1 MQDIRKVIIGCIVL
15 LSWLIVAKWL
25 VVGLHNQEPTDEG
38 FDFNKKEDV
47 QAFLQQFE
55 RIEQ

>member
-1 MQDIRKVIIGCIVL
+1 MKDVRTILAGAYIVL
-15 LSWLIVAKWL
+15 ATILVTYWLS
-25 VVGLHNQEPTDEG
+25 VGLHNQEPTDEG

-55 RIEQ
+55 RIE